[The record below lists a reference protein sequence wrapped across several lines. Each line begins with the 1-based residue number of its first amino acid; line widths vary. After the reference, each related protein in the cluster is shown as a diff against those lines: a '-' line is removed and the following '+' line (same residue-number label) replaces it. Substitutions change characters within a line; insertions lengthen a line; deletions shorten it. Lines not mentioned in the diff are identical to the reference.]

1 MTGDSRFS
9 AYADRTVLIT
19 GATGFIGGRIAE
31 RLALDHGA
39 HVRALVRSFG
49 RAARLARLPVELTY
63 GELGDPASLSA
74 AVKGC
79 DVVIHAAFD
88 WRADANNLAGI
99 TNLAEAC
106 LAHGV
111 RRMVHMSTMA
121 VYGTLPP
128 GDFDEASLDTPFTAY
143 AKSKVTL
150 EQHLGTFV
158 GGRGLPAVV
167 LQPTIVYG
175 PFSLPWTD
183 QPVRRLL
190 AGKLVLPEDPQGLC
204 NAVYVDD
211 VVDASLL
218 AGLAT
223 DAIGGRF
230 LISGPDWPTWQAMF
244 ESYAQVL
251 GVDGPVL
258 LPAAEI
264 RRRNRT
270 AGLTALRQS
279 IHNPGELIRT
289 LAKSTLRA
297 PLMAL
302 YRRLPQGKQAGIRRL
317 YTSRPSGG
325 PAPVF
330 LPNAQ
335 LFNLYTNLARARIDK
350 ARQVLGYT
358 PRFPAE
364 RGLAM
369 TAEYIRWAYP
379 CRDKAAA

>member
-1 MTGDSRFS
+1 MTGGLSFS
-9 AYADRTVLIT
+9 PYAGRTVLVT

-31 RLALDHGA
+31 RLALEHGA
-39 HVRALVRSFG
+39 TVKALVRSFG
-49 RAARLARLPVELTY
+49 RAARLARLPVQLTY
-63 GELGDPASLSA
+63 GELGDAASLAA
-74 AVKGC
+74 AVDGC
-79 DVVIHAAFD
+79 DIVIHAAFD
-88 WRADANNLAGI
+88 WRADASNLAGI

-106 LAHGV
+106 LQHGV
-111 RRMVHMSTMA
+111 SRLVHMSTMA

-128 GDFDEASLDTPFTAY
+128 GDFDESSLDTPFTAY

-150 EQHLGTFV
+150 EQHLTGFV
-158 GGRGLPAVV
+158 RERGLPAVI

-190 AGKLVLPEDPQGLC
+190 TGRLVLPAERQGLC

-211 VVDASLL
+211 VVDAALL
-218 AGLAT
+218 AGLT
-223 DAIGGRF
+223 PDVIGERF
-230 LISGPDWPTWQAMF
+230 LISGPDWPTWRSMF

-251 GVDGPVL
+251 GVAGPEL
-258 LPAAEI
+258 MAEAEI
-264 RRRNRT
+264 QRRNRI

-279 IHNPGELIRT
+279 VHNPGELIRT

-302 YRRLPQGKQAGIRRL
+302 YRKLPQGRQAGIRRL

-335 LFNLYTNLARARIDK
+335 LFNLYTNMARARIGK
-350 ARQVLGYT
+350 AQRLLGYA
-358 PRFPAE
+358 PRFPAD
-364 RGLAM
+364 RGLAL

-379 CRDKAAA
+379 CREQAAA